1 MCVFETVYTNIR
13 INYMGIQPEYLL
25 FLMIFFI
32 GSIITKN
39 KDEDKEKKEREE
51 TLRKIKKLV
60 DRELR
65 K

>member
-1 MCVFETVYTNIR
+1 
-13 INYMGIQPEYLL
+13 MGIQIEYLL
-25 FLMIFFI
+25 FLMLFFI
-32 GSIITKN
+32 GHIITKN

-60 DRELR
+60 DQELR